1 MPTINIKEKT
11 KLSDDDL
18 YQKCGEFKVSSPITS
33 PDKDERNL
41 RKERDSESLYRD
53 EMNSAGSEPAIPFNS
68 SLKAGVLLGNG
79 SCYLLQRS
87 GLLLHYNLSESNTH
101 SVSGKQP
108 SRLSSSITT
117 IPPSSSLH
125 VSSEQE
131 SKIANYQNAFRG
143 KQSSMFGVTV
153 HSGPADLLKLF
164 SKSRDKNYRREKIK
178 FERPSLKSI
187 SSLSSSLVCSKDD
200 NERSSDRVDRDRD
213 REKDK
218 ERETGRDSNSV
229 ASSPTIR
236 NRRSF
241 FASGSSRDKDKDK
254 DRDRERERER
264 STTANT
270 KANTDS
276 VASNMSEALRSLE
289 ERGEKLG
296 RINNQAD
303 ELNDGAHRFRDLIKQ
318 QKQDLQKKA
327 NRWGL

>member
-1 MPTINIKEKT
+1 MPTISMKERT

-18 YQKCGEFKVSSPITS
+18 YQKCGDFKVSSPLTS
-33 PDKDERNL
+33 PSKDERNL

-53 EMNSAGSEPAIPFNS
+53 EMNSAGGDPAIPFNS
-68 SLKAGVLLGNG
+68 SLKAGVLLSNG

-101 SVSGKQP
+101 SVSGKLP

-117 IPPSSSLH
+117 VPPSSSLH
-125 VSSEQE
+125 VSLEQE
-131 SKIANYQNAFRG
+131 SKITNYQNAFRG
-143 KQSSMFGVTV
+143 KQSSIFAVTV
-153 HSGPADLLKLF
+153 HTGQADLVKLF
-164 SKSRDKNYRREKIK
+164 GKSRDKNYRRERIK
-178 FERPSLKSI
+178 FETPSLKSI

-200 NERSSDRVDRDRD
+200 NERSSERVDRD

-218 ERETGRDSNSV
+218 DRETGRDGDSV
-229 ASSPTIR
+229 ASSPSLR
-236 NRRSF
+236 NRMSF

-254 DRDRERERER
+254 DRDREREK

-270 KANTDS
+270 KANTES
-276 VASNMSEALRSLE
+276 VASSMSEALRSLE

-303 ELNDGAHRFRDLIKQ
+303 ELKDGALRFRDLIKQ
-318 QKQDLQKKA
+318 HKHDLQKKA

>member
-1 MPTINIKEKT
+1 MPTISIKEKT

-18 YQKCGEFKVSSPITS
+18 YQKCGDFKVSSPITS
-33 PDKDERNL
+33 PSKDERNP

-68 SLKAGVLLGNG
+68 SLKAGVLLSNG

-117 IPPSSSLH
+117 IPPSSSIY
-125 VSSEQE
+125 VSLEHE
-131 SKIANYQNAFRG
+131 SKITNYQNAFRG

-200 NERSSDRVDRDRD
+200 NERSSERVDRD

-218 ERETGRDSNSV
+218 ERETGRDGDSV

-254 DRDRERERER
+254 DKDRDRDRER

-270 KANTDS
+270 RANTDS
-276 VASNMSEALRSLE
+276 VASNMSEALRGLE

-303 ELNDGAHRFRDLIKQ
+303 ELNDGALRFRDLIKQ
-318 QKQDLQKKA
+318 QKQDLQRKA